1 MQDEVLTIHTDGGS
15 RGNPGPAA
23 CAYVAELGG
32 KIVSKGSKFLGT
44 TTNNVAEYN
53 GVLLALSWL
62 SKMDD
67 SIKPGKVVFYLDSE
81 LVVKQ
86 INGIY
91 KIKKSDLIALNI
103 EIKKLIE
110 KIHLEIF
117 FNNIPREQN
126 KTADFLLNKELD
138 LH

>member
-1 MQDEVLTIHTDGGS
+1 MEETVLTIHTDGGS
-15 RGNPGPAA
+15 RRNPGPAA

-32 KIVSKGSKFLGT
+32 KVIAKGSKFLGT
-44 TTNNVAEYN
+44 ATNNVAEYN
-53 GVLLALSWL
+53 GVLLALNWL
-62 SKMDD
+62 LKIEE
-67 SIKPGKVVFYLDSE
+67 SIKADKIIFYLDSE

-91 KIKKSDLIALNI
+91 KIKKSELIALNI
-103 EIKKLIE
+103 EIKRLIE
-110 KIHLEIF
+110 KINSEIF

-126 KTADFLLNKELD
+126 KTADFLLNNELD